1 MVLALAESKRLSV
14 GQQRGRLRARV
25 TEVMNGGEARLAGE
39 SLSLELVKNS
49 GWR

>member
-25 TEVMNGGEARLAGE
+25 TEVNGGEARLAGGE
-39 SLSLELVKNS
+39 SQF
-49 GWR
+49 GAC